1 MTENLQPKNFEK
13 AIAEL
18 EKLVKQIENND
29 IGLEVAFEKYQ
40 QGMTLIK
47 FCQDK
52 LKDVEQKVKI
62 LDEDINDLK
71 DFNKSN
77 NE

>member
-13 AIAEL
+13 AISEL
-18 EKLVKQIENND
+18 EKLVKQIETND
-29 IGLEVAFEKYQ
+29 VGLEIAFEKYQ
-40 QGMTLIK
+40 QGMALIK

-62 LDEDINDLK
+62 LDEDNNELK

>member
-13 AIAEL
+13 AIFEL
-18 EKLVKQIENND
+18 EKLVKQIESND

-40 QGMTLIK
+40 QGMSLIK

-52 LKDVEQKVKI
+52 LKEVEQKVKI
-62 LDEDINDLK
+62 LDEDSNELK
-71 DFNKSN
+71 DFNKNSN
-77 NE
+77 E